1 MPRQARLDAPG
12 TLHHVILRGLERGRI
27 LRDDTD
33 RQAFV
38 TRLADVVQATGATVY
53 AWALLP
59 NHAHLLLR
67 SGRAGLPTAMRRLLT
82 GYAGTFNR
90 RHRRIG
96 HVFHNRYKS
105 IVVEEDRYFRELV
118 RYIHLN
124 PLRAG
129 LVPNLGAL
137 TRYPWGGHAGLLGR
151 VPQPWLAASDVLR
164 WFGRPPRQARQ
175 AYSRYVAEGV
185 ALGRRPELV
194 GGGLVRSAGGWAVVQ
209 AWRRRGEATT
219 ADPRILGT
227 GEFVER
233 VVAEADPRHRPT
245 PRGRRPEAIAR
256 VIRTACKEAGIG
268 EGELRTGSRRRAVAR
283 LRGVVAQRLVTT
295 FGLSLADAAWELG
308 VSTSAIC
315 RVVRKAGGQ

>member
-1 MPRQARLDAPG
+1 MPRQARLDVPG

-27 LRDDTD
+27 VRDDTD
-33 RQAFV
+33 RLAFV
-38 TRLADVVQATGATVY
+38 ARLAEVVQATGTTVY

-67 SGRAGLPTAMRRLLT
+67 SGRTGLPTAMRRLLT
-82 GYAGTFNR
+82 GYAITFNG
-90 RHRRIG
+90 RHRRVG
-96 HVFHNRYKS
+96 HVFQNRYKS
-105 IVVEEDRYFRELV
+105 IVVEEDPYFRELV

-129 LVPNLGAL
+129 VVPDLGTL
-137 TRYPWGGHAGLLGR
+137 GRYPWSGHAGLLGR
-151 VPQPWLAASDVLR
+151 MPQPWLAMQAVLR
-164 WFGRPPRQARQ
+164 WFGRTAQQGRQ
-175 AYSRYVAEGV
+175 AYRRYVAEGLG
-185 ALGRRPELV
+185 LGRRPELV
-194 GGGLVRSAGGWAVVQ
+194 GGGLIRSAGGWAVVQ
-209 AWRRRGEATT
+209 AWRRRGEAVV

-233 VVAEADPRHRPT
+233 IVAEADPRHRPA

-256 VIRTACKEAGIG
+256 VIRTACKETGIE
-268 EGELRTGSRRRAVAR
+268 EGELRTGSRRRAVSR

-295 FGLSLADAAWELG
+295 LGLSLADAARQLG

-315 RVVRKAGGQ
+315 RVMRKAGEA

>member
-12 TLHHVILRGLERGRI
+12 TLHHVILRGLDRGRI
-27 LRDDTD
+27 VRDETD

-38 TRLADVVQATGATVY
+38 SRLADVVQATGTTVY

-67 SGRAGLPTAMRRLLT
+67 SGPAGLPTAMRRLLT

-118 RYIHLN
+118 RYINLN

-137 TRYPWGGHAGLLGR
+137 ARYPWGGHAGLLGR
-151 VPQPWLAASDVLR
+151 VPQPWLAASAVLR
-164 WFGRPPRQARQ
+164 WFGRTTRQARH
-175 AYSRYVAEGV
+175 AYRRYVAEGV

-194 GGGLVRSAGGWAVVQ
+194 GGGLVRAAGGWAVVQ
-209 AWRRRGEATT
+209 AWRRRGEATA

-233 VVAEADPRHRPT
+233 VVAEADPRHRPA
-245 PRGRRPEAIAR
+245 PRDRRTDAVAP
-256 VIRTACKEAGIG
+256 VIRTA
-268 EGELRTGSRRRAVAR
+268 
-283 LRGVVAQRLVTT
+283 
-295 FGLSLADAAWELG
+295 
-308 VSTSAIC
+308 
-315 RVVRKAGGQ
+315 

>member
-12 TLHHVILRGLERGRI
+12 TLHHVILRGLDRGRI
-27 LRDDTD
+27 VRDETD

-38 TRLADVVQATGATVY
+38 SRLADVVQATGTTVY

-67 SGRAGLPTAMRRLLT
+67 SGPAGLPTAMRRLLT

-118 RYIHLN
+118 RYINLN

-137 TRYPWGGHAGLLGR
+137 ARYPWSGHAGLLGR
-151 VPQPWLAASDVLR
+151 VPQPWLAASAVLR
-164 WFGRPPRQARQ
+164 WFGRTTRQARH
-175 AYSRYVAEGV
+175 AYRQYVAEGV

-209 AWRRRGEATT
+209 AWRRRGETT
-219 ADPRILGT
+219 AADPRILGT

-233 VVAEADPRHRPT
+233 VVAEAAPRHRPA

-256 VIRTACKEAGIG
+256 MIRSACKEAGIG
-268 EGELRTGSRRRAVAR
+268 EGELRTGSRRRVVAR
-283 LRGVVAQRLVTT
+283 LRGVVAQRLVTML
-295 FGLSLADAAWELG
+295 GLSLADTARELG

-315 RVVRKAGGQ
+315 RVVRQAGRQ